1 MPLFFE
7 LKKNQSKS
15 SSTPINPILQQGV
28 IKKIEA
34 VRATQAR
41 KKATTTLV
49 GLGAAYLGSHIYQTT
64 GAAVALH
71 EVVGH
76 GLLGLSL
83 TAHYNEG
90 HGPTYWIAGFDQWHQ
105 VEHAH
110 NATEGTQAFF
120 TWLFIPQSKDGAAGT
135 TSHEHG
141 KPNALGNHLGPAG
154 TQAWVSIAGSI
165 PGLVVN
171 ASCVATGMFL
181 RKKHPGLAMGLMS
194 FGLINSLQEGAY
206 AWDAAFMSSQALQKN
221 AAHGHDFANFALQMS
236 RITGL
241 SASLIAISTALFW
254 TGIIPIMM
262 LGIYFYQASHQLD
275 IVPNELAVQH
285 WLSTLNE
292 QENRVIFIQI
302 VTQYLSEYALE
313 NGEFNRL
320 NEADFLL
327 YLQKKLP
334 QKNMDEAKRT
344 LLQQWQALQN
354 PSNLQRG
361 LAYAS
366 LATVVLSVAIQ
377 LMDLLANTITPC
389 LLTAVIILKSIL
401 PVLGVISIAHGVY
414 ETYHDVHSA
423 NVSLLAKSLS
433 GLKLCITTTMVAL
446 LVAATF
452 APGMAFLFLPAVI
465 LGSLLTLGLSFA
477 KMKATQHCFQ
487 ETPPSIENKNIYA
500 SLDDEGVVSL
510 EEGCHTYQ
518 K

>member
-1 MPLFFE
+1 MPLFFQ
-7 LKKNQSKS
+7 LKENQSS
-15 SSTPINPILQQGV
+15 ASSTPINPVLKKGV
-28 IKKIEA
+28 IKKIETT
-34 VRATQAR
+34 RATQAR
-41 KKATTTLV
+41 KKATSTLV
-49 GLGAAYLGSHIYQTT
+49 GLGTGYLGSHIYQTT

-76 GLLGLSL
+76 GLLGLGL

-135 TSHEHG
+135 TSHEQG
-141 KPNALGNHLGPAG
+141 QPNALGNHLGPEG

-181 RKKHPGLAMGLMS
+181 RKKHPGLALGLMS
-194 FGLINSLQEGAY
+194 FGLVNSLSEGAY
-206 AWDAAFMSSQALQKN
+206 AWDAAFMSPQALQKN

-254 TGIIPIMM
+254 TGIIPVMM

-275 IVPNELAVQH
+275 IVPDELAVQH

-292 QENRVIFIQI
+292 QENQTLFMQLLN
-302 VTQYLSEYALE
+302 QYLSDYALE
-313 NGEFNRL
+313 NDEFNLL

-327 YLQKKLP
+327 YLQKNLP
-334 QKNMDEAKRT
+334 KKNMEEAKRA
-344 LLQQWQALQN
+344 LLEQWRALQN

-377 LMDLLANTITPC
+377 IMDLLANTITPC
-389 LLTAVIILKSIL
+389 LLTAVIVLKSIL
-401 PVLGVISIAHGVY
+401 PVLGIISIAHGVY
-414 ETYHDVHSA
+414 ETYHDVQSA
-423 NVSLLAKSLS
+423 SLSLLAKSLS

-446 LVAATF
+446 LMAATF

-465 LGSLLTLGLSFA
+465 LGSILTLGLSFA

-487 ETPPSIENKNIYA
+487 ETPPLIENKDTYVM
-500 SLDDEGVVSL
+500 LDNEGEVSL
-510 EEGCHTYQ
+510 SI
-518 K
+518 